1 MVLSLV
7 ERTAALCSHVGVRQI
22 LQRST
27 SGIYLGHSVDLGWG
41 RVYGGQTMAQALA
54 AAQHLAG
61 PDRSVHQFGCHF
73 LRPGDVTH
81 DVELEAD
88 ELSNGR
94 SFSAIHVRAV
104 QKGKNILAMTA
115 SFQVPEKGLEHSYQ
129 HRFARDGTSL
139 RPEWKKP
146 DELVSV
152 YEHMKPFISTI
163 PEPLRPLYEHKQPL
177 EVRPA
182 EFVPP
187 WEKAARAPVRA
198 NWIKCRLPIP
208 SDPRVHERL
217 LAYISDWGLL
227 ETSVFPHEIGMWER
241 KMQMASLSH
250 TMHFHRPFKLDEEWV
265 CHAMYSPTSQDGRGY
280 SLGEFWSESG
290 ELIASTSQ
298 EGLIRCNAS

>member
-1 MVLSLV
+1 
-7 ERTAALCSHVGVRQI
+7 
-22 LQRST
+22 
-27 SGIYLGHSVDLGWG
+27 
-41 RVYGGQTMAQALA
+41 MAQALA

-182 EFVPP
+182 ECARTPFVGAVVVAHPPITQVRAALGEGSPRPRARELDQVPP
-187 WEKAARAPVRA
+187 AYPLRPQGARAAARLHLGLGPSGDIGVPARDWDVGAEDANGVAVAHHALPPSFQAGRGVGLPRHVRA
-198 NWIKCRLPIP
+198 
-208 SDPRVHERL
+208 VAGGER
-217 LAYISDWGLL
+217 S
-227 ETSVFPHEIGMWER
+227 
-241 KMQMASLSH
+241 
-250 TMHFHRPFKLDEEWV
+250 
-265 CHAMYSPTSQDGRGY
+265 GR
-280 SLGEFWSESG
+280 
-290 ELIASTSQ
+290 
-298 EGLIRCNAS
+298 